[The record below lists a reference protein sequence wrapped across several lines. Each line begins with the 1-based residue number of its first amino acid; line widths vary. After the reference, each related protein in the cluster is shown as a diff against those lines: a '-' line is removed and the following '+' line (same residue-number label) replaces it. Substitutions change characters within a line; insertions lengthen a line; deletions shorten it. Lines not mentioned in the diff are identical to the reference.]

1 MDQNATVLGEGLY
14 RLDRDALAA
23 LAQNLCRQLTERGA
37 YHGGIRPDNIGCDEQ
52 GNVFLGEDVGGD
64 ANREWTPAELEY
76 MAPEVFWNGTRNPSA
91 DVYSIGMLLYAG
103 VTGGQLPFTP
113 KDPSPNDQAE
123 ALRRRM
129 NGEALPIPK
138 TAGKHLGAVIEKAT
152 QFRAD
157 DRYESPAALD
167 AVLEE
172 TREAIRNYIPPARE
186 MLNKPVQELTEME
199 RLLLAVLT
207 EKAEAEE
214 ATKAEAGQGENPYL
228 KDLLAEEDTPEEA
241 PKEPPV
247 EPTPEQA
254 VMEKVAEENRLDSVL
269 LINAIAY
276 IAGMAGCPLTRSKAQ
291 IILYCL
297 YGAHLAAGERL
308 PMEHPQVWKYG
319 PVFPRAYKRGDLE
332 DRAACEAAYGEL
344 LQRAP
349 ALLVEISTRTQAMM
363 GTPMADLNAVHK
375 GERSPYGKTRARYPE
390 KWGMPIPDEEI
401 AEFFRKKTSG

>member
-1 MDQNATVLGEGLY
+1 MYMTIIMETLNITPERFQQALAWMNGKPSTLGEKEVLQLLRSLTGRFQENCRTLRPGPVAVFRNL
-14 RLDRDALAA
+14 RLRPHPLSMAA
-23 LAQNLCRQLTERGA
+23 IMQE
-37 YHGGIRPDNIGCDEQ
+37 
-52 GNVFLGEDVGGD
+52 
-64 ANREWTPAELEY
+64 
-76 MAPEVFWNGTRNPSA
+76 
-91 DVYSIGMLLYAG
+91 
-103 VTGGQLPFTP
+103 TG
-113 KDPSPNDQAE
+113 
-123 ALRRRM
+123 
-129 NGEALPIPK
+129 
-138 TAGKHLGAVIEKAT
+138 
-152 QFRAD
+152 
-157 DRYESPAALD
+157 
-167 AVLEE
+167 
-172 TREAIRNYIPPARE
+172 
-186 MLNKPVQELTEME
+186 E
-199 RLLLAVLT
+199 RLEK

-214 ATKAEAGQGENPYL
+214 AAKAEAGQGENPYL
-228 KDLLAEEDTPEEA
+228 KDLLSKEDTPEDA
-241 PKEPPV
+241 PKEPSV

-319 PVFPRAYKRGDLE
+319 PVFPRAFKRGDPE

-401 AEFFRKKTSG
+401 AEFFRMKTGG